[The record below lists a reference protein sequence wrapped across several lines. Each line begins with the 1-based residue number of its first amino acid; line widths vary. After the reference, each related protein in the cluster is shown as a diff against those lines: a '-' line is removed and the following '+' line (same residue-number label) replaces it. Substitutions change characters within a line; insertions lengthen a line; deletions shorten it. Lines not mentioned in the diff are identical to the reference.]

1 MKQLRAKIDRW
12 IDQLDKNWETMP
24 IKRQREVILYFFTA
38 YFLLTAILI
47 FNVCRDTAETENS
60 HSFEHMQ
67 NLDPAVNKSSAKPQD
82 SLKPI
87 LKK

>member
-1 MKQLRAKIDRW
+1 M
-12 IDQLDKNWETMP
+12 DQLDKNWETMP
-24 IKRQREVILYFFTA
+24 IKRQHEVILYFFTA

-60 HSFEHMQ
+60 LPFKHMQ
-67 NLDPAVNKSSAKPQD
+67 NLDPAANKSPDQLQD

-87 LKK
+87 LKQ